1 MKSFLIGIG
10 MFGMIMAVVYTLSI
24 LFSVLG
30 FSSDTIRTLFVV
42 GMLLFVAKPFG
53 ELTESVFKRIR

>member
-1 MKSFLIGIG
+1 MKSFIVGIG
-10 MFGMIMAVVYTLSI
+10 MFAGILGGIYAVSV

-30 FSSDTIRTLFVV
+30 FSSETIRTLFIV

-53 ELTESVFKRIR
+53 ELTIDIYNRK

>member
-10 MFGMIMAVVYTLSI
+10 MFGMIMAVIYTVSV

-53 ELTESVFKRIR
+53 ELTMDIYNRK

>member
-1 MKSFLIGIG
+1 
-10 MFGMIMAVVYTLSI
+10 MFGMIMAVIYTVSV

-53 ELTESVFKRIR
+53 ELTMDIYNRK

>member
-10 MFGMIMAVVYTLSI
+10 MFGMIMAVVYTVSI

-53 ELTESVFKRIR
+53 ELTVDIYNRK

>member
-10 MFGMIMAVVYTLSI
+10 MFGMIMAVIYTVSV

-53 ELTESVFKRIR
+53 EFTMDIYNRK

>member
-10 MFGMIMAVVYTLSI
+10 MLGMIMAVIYTVSV

-53 ELTESVFKRIR
+53 ELTMDIYNRK